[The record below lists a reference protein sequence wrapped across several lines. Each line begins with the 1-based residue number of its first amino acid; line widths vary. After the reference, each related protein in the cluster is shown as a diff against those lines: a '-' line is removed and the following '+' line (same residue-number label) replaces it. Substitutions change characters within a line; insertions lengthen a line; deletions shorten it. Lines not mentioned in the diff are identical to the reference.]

1 MAEVKWI
8 KLDREIF
15 NNRKIRQIEAMPKGD
30 TIIVIWLK
38 LLTLAG
44 TVNDGGQVYFTPEL
58 PYTEQL
64 LATEMNRP
72 VGTVKKALEIFQSFG
87 MISREDGGIQIC
99 NWEKYQAAD
108 RLADIREYNREAQ
121 QKYRARKKKAN
132 VNDNV
137 NDMSMTC
144 QSCQETEEDKDKD
157 KEEDKDIGTWHPAL
171 GDIELYCQKEGL
183 TVNPYAFW
191 KTFEERGWV
200 QDGEPVRNWKAMLK
214 AWERAKRTVAGKPD
228 EMIMAVLHQMEEA
241 GA

>member
-15 NNRKIRQIEAMPKGD
+15 NNRKIRQIEVMPRGD
-30 TIIVIWLK
+30 TLIVIWLK

-44 TVNDGGQVYFTPEL
+44 TVNNGGQVYFTPEL

-72 VGTVKKALEIFQSFG
+72 VVVIKKALEVFQSFG
-87 MISREDGGIQIC
+87 MISREDGRIQIT
-99 NWEKYQAAD
+99 NWEKYQAVD
-108 RLADIREYNREAQ
+108 KLADIREYNREAQ
-121 QKYRARKKKAN
+121 QKYRARKKKTN

-137 NDMSMTC
+137 NDKSMTC
-144 QSCQETEEDKDKD
+144 QPCQETEEDKDKD
-157 KEEDKDIGTWHPAL
+157 KDKDLGTWYPAL
-171 GDIELYCQKEGL
+171 GDIELFCQKEGL
-183 TVNPYAFW
+183 TVSPYAFW
-191 KTFEERGWV
+191 KTFDERGWM

-214 AWERAKRTVAGKPD
+214 AWDRAKRTVSGKPD
-228 EMIMAVLHQMEEA
+228 EMIMAVLKQMEDA

>member
-44 TVNDGGQVYFTPEL
+44 TVNNGGQVYFTPEL

-72 VGTVKKALEIFQSFG
+72 IGTVKKALEIFQSFG
-87 MISREDGGIQIC
+87 MISREDGWIRIS
-99 NWEKYQAAD
+99 NWEKYQDINGLD
-108 RLADIREYNREAQ
+108 RIREQNRE
-121 QKYRARKKKAN
+121 RKKKQRERDVSRDSHVTERDSHA
-132 VNDNV
+132 
-137 NDMSMTC
+137 
-144 QSCQETEEDKDKD
+144 TEEDKDKD
-157 KEEDKDIGTWHPAL
+157 KEEDKDIGTWYPAL
-171 GDIELYCQKEGL
+171 GDIELFCQKEGL

-228 EMIMAVLHQMEEA
+228 EMIMAVLKQMEEEGDA
-241 GA
+241 VPVED

>member
-99 NWEKYQAAD
+99 NWEKYQDINGLD
-108 RLADIREYNREAQ
+108 RIREQNRE
-121 QKYRARKKKAN
+121 RKKKQREREVSRDSHVTERDSHA
-132 VNDNV
+132 
-137 NDMSMTC
+137 
-144 QSCQETEEDKDKD
+144 TEEDKDKD

-171 GDIELYCQKEGL
+171 GDIEMFCQKEGL

-228 EMIMAVLHQMEEA
+228 EMIMAVLKQMEEA